1 MGILRNNTKTMLK
14 YNANVKIA
22 KVKKKKQF
30 ITIISDKLKLSLFGR
45 DDTRQTK
52 VIIFTVVSQAE
63 QVPKVQ
69 KKKNLKE
76 Y

>member
-1 MGILRNNTKTMLK
+1 MLMLK
-14 YNANVKIA
+14 LLKL
-22 KVKKKKQF
+22 KKKKQF

>member
-1 MGILRNNTKTMLK
+1 MLK
-14 YNANVKIA
+14 LLKL
-22 KVKKKKQF
+22 KKKKQF

-52 VIIFTVVSQAE
+52 VIIFTVVSQAK

-69 KKKNLKE
+69 KKKI
-76 Y
+76 

>member
-1 MGILRNNTKTMLK
+1 MLK
-14 YNANVKIA
+14 LLKL
-22 KVKKKKQF
+22 KKKKQF

-69 KKKNLKE
+69 KKKFKRILKKMLLE
-76 Y
+76 PSFFME